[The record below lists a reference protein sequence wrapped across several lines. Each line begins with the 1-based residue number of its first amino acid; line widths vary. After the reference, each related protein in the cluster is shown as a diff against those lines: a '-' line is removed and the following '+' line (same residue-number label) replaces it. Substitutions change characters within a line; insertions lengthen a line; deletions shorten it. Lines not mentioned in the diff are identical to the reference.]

1 VKEKL
6 NHVNRRN
13 FLKKMGAV
21 GLTSTFAAAAKAES
35 NTPVKRHKPELPQV
49 PKRKFGKTGIDVPC
63 LSLGTAFD
71 TIQNQIILRKALEWG
86 VSYWDIAHNYSSG
99 DSERGVGKFLS
110 RNPELRKKLFIATK
124 ASIFD
129 GALTADKLQKRL
141 EISFE
146 RLNTTYID
154 LYFGAHDLSDPA
166 MLTDELKQWVENAK
180 KQKLIRFFAFSTHKN
195 MTECLTAA
203 AKLEWIDAVMTSYN
217 FRLMQDEKLK
227 AAIDACHKAGI
238 ALIAMKTQS
247 HKVESGKDKELT
259 NHFLKRGF
267 TEGQAKVKI
276 VLEDKRFCSACVGVG
291 RSNIAHL
298 MLNIA
303 AVLDKTKLTQTDRDI
318 FKSYAESTC
327 SGYCAGCANICNSA
341 LPDTPYISE
350 VMRYLMYY
358 NSYGDT
364 GRAKELFAALPAD
377 VRNRLPSANCSTAEA
392 MCPQNLPIGKLVA
405 EAVGKL
411 A

>member
-1 VKEKL
+1 MKEKQ

-21 GLTSTFAAAAKAES
+21 GLSSAFAGAAKAEP
-35 NTPVKRHKPELPQV
+35 NTPMKKQETELPQV
-49 PKRKFGKTGIDVPC
+49 PKRKFGKTGVEVPC
-63 LSLGTAFD
+63 LSLGTAFN
-71 TIQNQIILRKALEWG
+71 TIENQIILRKALEWG
-86 VSYWDIAHNYSSG
+86 VNYWDIAHNYSSG

-110 RNPELRKKLFIATK
+110 RNPKLRKKLFIATK

-129 GALTADKLQKRL
+129 EPLTADKLQKRL
-141 EISFE
+141 ETSFE

-166 MLTDELKQWVENAK
+166 MLTDELKQWVESAK

-203 AKLEWIDAVMTSYN
+203 AGLGWIDAVMTSYN
-217 FRLMQDEKLK
+217 FRLMQDEQLQ
-227 AAIDACHKAGI
+227 AAVDACHKAGI
-238 ALIAMKTQS
+238 ALIAMKTQA
-247 HKVESGKDKELT
+247 HKVESEKDKELA
-259 NHFLKRGF
+259 NHFLQRGF

-303 AVLDKTKLTQTDRDI
+303 AVLDKTKLTRADRDV
-318 FKSYAESTC
+318 FKKYAEATC

-341 LPDTPYISE
+341 LPDTPYVSE

-358 NSYGDT
+358 NSYGDRD
-364 GRAKELFAALPAD
+364 RAKELFAELPAS
-377 VRNRLPSANCSTAEA
+377 VRNRLLNTSYGAAEA

-405 EAVGKL
+405 EAVSKL